1 MKTILVYS
9 AILLGA
15 TYTATADSAEK
26 KGAVGSVAMRD
37 AATHNQLSQTLRTAQ
52 QNDPIKAL
60 GPAAGKSDVDPA
72 LKNTNRDLIKES
84 TVLCYR
90 GFLTLVPKQAVIHL
104 PERLKD
110 RFEVRPGI
118 KVQSWADFYQ
128 ANRGWIKTVE
138 VTRAQAMGQAPLSE
152 DLITSFETST
162 SAVIATFKGGPIS
175 VLPYKEPEADETS
188 TETESQ

>member
-1 MKTILVYS
+1 MKSTLVYA
-9 AILLGA
+9 AILLGT

-26 KGAVGSVAMRD
+26 KGAVGGVAMRD

-110 RFEVRPGI
+110 RFEIRPGI

-138 VTRAQAMGQAPLSE
+138 VSRAQAMGHAPLSE
-152 DLITSFETST
+152 ELITSFENST
-162 SAVIATFKGGPIS
+162 SAIVATFKGGPIS
-175 VLPYKEPEADETS
+175 VLPYKEPEADEAP